1 MADITPDFVWW
12 ASEQSKGRSGEI
24 VYL

>member
-1 MADITPDFVWW
+1 DVLPAFVWW
-12 ASEQSKGRSGEI
+12 ASAESKGRSGEI